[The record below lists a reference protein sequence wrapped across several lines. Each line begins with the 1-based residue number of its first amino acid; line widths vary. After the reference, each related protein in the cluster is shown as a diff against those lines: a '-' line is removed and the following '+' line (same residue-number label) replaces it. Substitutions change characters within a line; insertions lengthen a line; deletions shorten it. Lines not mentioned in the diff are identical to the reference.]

1 MHNFQL
7 QLNDSAL
14 LPIFE
19 IEVTDNE
26 DHTDYVICDIS
37 VRDNQLV
44 AQRDAVSTEEKQ
56 ARYIAKTVVDI
67 DGDFTLEWHLEMLL
81 EAINYDIIDGDLY
94 NFSEAMFN
102 INKREGYRFEIER
115 VATNTALQP

>member
-1 MHNFQL
+1 MHNFQI

-19 IEVTDNE
+19 IEVTDNA

-56 ARYIAKTVVDI
+56 SRYIAKTVINI
-67 DGDFTLEWHLEMLL
+67 DDDFTLEWHLEMLL
-81 EAINYDIIDGDLY
+81 EVINYDIIDGDLY
-94 NFSEAMFN
+94 NL
-102 INKREGYRFEIER
+102 RG
-115 VATNTALQP
+115 LQNETY